1 MLLLLSLVAFPQGY
15 DPNSTPP
22 GAPIHVRDPH
32 DLGNRLMR
40 NHPGNASN
48 RVAAINVTIIE
59 STSGGHTM
67 DGVWSSVVSGMGHT
81 PTIAPQ
87 STLNSNA
94 FFAGT
99 DLLIIS
105 SGVIGLSA
113 TAVTTIRQF
122 MQTGKPVYIQ
132 GEYQSSYQTNIAF
145 RDIINLTGGTF
156 ALGSTVAGDLIPC
169 QILNAYAT
177 SPNAV
182 PTIGYHWYGNTG
194 SGCNNI
200 EYFMRWSGNNLGF
213 VYCPTN
219 AAWGDMVQSTDQ
231 DWVQTS
237 SSLPLMQ
244 NIITQLLSGNACSIV
259 CGVPLGASALDL
271 QAVAQPSGEVLLD
284 WLVDGELPAGR
295 FEILANDAVLH
306 AFAIGETGDMHFQWL
321 DPRFEGGVQRYA
333 VRFVDLN
340 GQLSLLGEAVI
351 DLGERAPRLR
361 VATEAT
367 GMRLW
372 LNGSHDCDQLYLVD
386 MAGRR
391 MPIATAQLHS
401 VEGQPISMLG
411 HAPGVYCIEGQ
422 TRDMHPLRAKL
433 VWMH

>member
-1 MLLLLSLVAFPQGY
+1 MFLLMVLVVNAQSY

-22 GAPIHVRDPH
+22 GAPIYQGDPNGA
-32 DLGNRLMR
+32 GNRIMR
-40 NHPGNASN
+40 NHPGNASD

-59 STSGGHTM
+59 SQTGGHTM
-67 DGVWSSVVSGMGHT
+67 DNVWSGVVSGMGHT

-87 STLNSNA
+87 TTLNSNA

-99 DLLIIS
+99 DLLIVS
-105 SGVIGLSA
+105 SGILSISA
-113 TAVTTIRQF
+113 TAVTNIRLF

-132 GEYQSSYQTNIAF
+132 GEYQSTYQTNIAF
-145 RDIINLTGGTF
+145 RDIINATGGTF
-156 ALGSTVAGDLIPC
+156 ALGSTVAGDLSPC
-169 QILNAYAT
+169 LILNAYAT

-182 PTIGYHWYGNTG
+182 PSIGYHWYGNTG

-200 EYFMRWSGNNLGF
+200 EYFMRYNGNNLGF

-231 DWVQTS
+231 DWVQQST
-237 SSLPLMQ
+237 SLPLMQ
-244 NIITQLLSGNACSIV
+244 NIIARLMSGNACSIV

-271 QAVAQPSGEVLLD
+271 QATAQPDGKVLLD

-306 AFAIGETGDMHFQWL
+306 SIAIGETAAMHYQWQ
-321 DPRFEGGVQRYA
+321 DPRFEGGVQHYT
-333 VRFVDLN
+333 VRFLDPN
-340 GQLSLLGEAVI
+340 GQVSLVGETTI
-351 DLGERAPRLR
+351 DLGRPAPRLQ

-367 GMRLW
+367 GIRLW
-372 LNGSHDCDQLYLVD
+372 LNGGHDCSNLFLVD

-391 MPIATAQLHS
+391 TPIATDQLHS
-401 VEGQPISMLG
+401 IEGQWISMQG
-411 HAPGVYCIEGQ
+411 HAAGVYCIEGQ
-422 TRDMHPLRAKL
+422 TLSQLPVHAKL
-433 VWMH
+433 VWMN